1 MSNDPFEVL
10 QTPAPAFL
18 TEQASAL
25 LHEHYNLRARL
36 GPLVS
41 ERDRNFLVSVTDG
54 TRYVLKFANS
64 AETPAVTDFQTQ
76 ALLHIARVAPE
87 IPVPTVIPTRDD
99 QLMFDATSDDG
110 SMHRVRLL
118 SWLDGIPLYDAE
130 GVPSI
135 AGQMGSSLARLG
147 LALKDFTH
155 PASDYSLLWDIR
167 NASHLIEL
175 LPHIR
180 DVRLRQLCETQLR
193 HFHDSVEPRL
203 GTLRR
208 QVIHND
214 MNPGNVLVNG
224 GDVTRLAGVIDFG
237 DLAHSQLINDVAI
250 ASAYLC
256 RIGDD
261 PYVEVLDFLSEYTR
275 IVPLTDDEI
284 SLLPDLIVARRLT
297 TTMISQWRAA
307 LYPENR
313 DYILGDEVRSR
324 QKLELTASL
333 STESTRQR
341 FREVCYP

>member
-25 LHEHYNLRARL
+25 LREHYNLRAGL
-36 GPLVS
+36 EPLVS
-41 ERDRNFLVSVTDG
+41 ERDRNFLVSATDG

-87 IPVPTVIPTRDD
+87 IPVPKVIPTRDD

-110 SMHRVRLL
+110 TMHRVRLL
-118 SWLDGIPLYDAE
+118 SWLDGVPLYDAE

-155 PASDYSLLWDIR
+155 SASDHTLLWDIR
-167 NASHLIEL
+167 HASHLIEL

-180 DVRLRQLCETQLR
+180 DTELRRLCETQVR
-193 HFHDSVEPRL
+193 HFREYVAPNLDS
-203 GTLRR
+203 LRR
-208 QVIHND
+208 QVIHSD
-214 MNPGNVLVNG
+214 MNPGNVLVDNE
-224 GDVTRLAGVIDFG
+224 DMSRLAGVIDFG
-237 DLAHSQLINDVAI
+237 DLVQSQLVNDVAV
-250 ASAYLC
+250 AAAYLC
-256 RIGDD
+256 RIEDD
-261 PYVEVLDFLSEYTR
+261 PYAHVIEFLSAYTK
-275 IVPLTDDEI
+275 IVPLTDDEV

-307 LYPENR
+307 LYPENC
-313 DYILGDEVRSR
+313 DYILGDEVSSR
-324 QKLELTASL
+324 RKLELTASL
-333 STESTRQR
+333 SNDDTRQR